1 MKKLLIIPIFIL
13 PTLGEDVKKIDL
25 VVNITEDIPYIT
37 TTNSGKEIRVD
48 RIQDTNN
55 RLTDDYSKTS
65 RPCPPFCI
73 QPTKVA
79 DGVKNI
85 AELELLKFMQNEVPK
100 GRGVVIDA
108 RLKSWFKIETIP
120 SAINIPFTAIEN
132 GSRNDV
138 KKIFQILGMKIKEDG
153 DWDFTNAKKL
163 AIFCNGM
170 WCEQSR
176 HLINAMIAHGY
187 PEDKMLYYRDGFQGW
202 KLLGLTTV
210 VHDEK
215 EIIK

>member
-1 MKKLLIIPIFIL
+1 MRKLLIIPIFIVPL
-13 PTLGEDVKKIDL
+13 LAQDTKDGDL
-25 VVNITEDIPYIT
+25 VVKITEKIPYVT
-37 TTNSGKEIRVD
+37 TINSGKKIKIE

-85 AELELLKFMQNEVPK
+85 AELELLSFMQNEVK
-100 GRGVVIDA
+100 TGKGVVIDA
-108 RLKSWFKIETIP
+108 RLKSWFEIETIP
-120 SAINIPFTAIEN
+120 SAINIPFPVIQTA
-132 GSRNDV
+132 SR
-138 KKIFQILGMKIKEDG
+138 KKAKKLFQLLGMKVKPNG
-153 DWDFTNAKKL
+153 DWDFSKAKKL

-176 HLINAMIAHGY
+176 HFINGMIAHGY
-187 PEDKMLYYRDGFQGW
+187 PKDKMLYYRDGFQGW

-210 VHDEK
+210 VHK
-215 EIIK
+215 EIKK